1 MSNKRNVFVRESSG
15 LLKQVNLLDA
25 VMLNIGNMS
34 AGVTLFESISPYV
47 GNYPGGVLWIA
58 SLIGLL
64 FAFPQLYLYT
74 YMTRRMGRT
83 GGDYV
88 WISRNLNGGI
98 GSTMAIAIM
107 LESVAYFAL
116 IAFFSASSIN
126 AVLYTIGSVDD
137 SQTLNS
143 LANNVFVNPF
153 NGGLTFEQKALFYG
167 IAAAFFVIVIALNV
181 FRARWGYS
189 IVTALGS
196 FSLITLLMAIIVIGI
211 SAGRFG
217 SAIQPFLN
225 SINSSLVTTYQN
237 SPHSV
242 LPANFSL
249 ISTLLLLPLFALYTY
264 PWMQAGPAVSAEF
277 KQSDRVAK
285 FNLLFAVL
293 LTAAL
298 VTGGFLE
305 MDLVAGYS
313 FNVQAYPY
321 FVYNFWT
328 VAIAIAGNP
337 VIQWLIGLGAI
348 AWNFFVL
355 AYGVVVFSRYVFALS
370 FDRILPERLAQVN
383 KYGSPVY
390 AHILDLTIT
399 LLFLLVPVF
408 SLNAALSLYGATIL
422 GSLYFLIASVAGI
435 FYGLRNRVNSLVAA
449 GS

>member
-143 LANNVFVNPF
+143 LANNVFVNP
-153 NGGLTFEQKALFYG
+153 
-167 IAAAFFVIVIALNV
+167 
-181 FRARWGYS
+181 
-189 IVTALGS
+189 
-196 FSLITLLMAIIVIGI
+196 
-211 SAGRFG
+211 
-217 SAIQPFLN
+217 
-225 SINSSLVTTYQN
+225 
-237 SPHSV
+237 
-242 LPANFSL
+242 
-249 ISTLLLLPLFALYTY
+249 
-264 PWMQAGPAVSAEF
+264 
-277 KQSDRVAK
+277 
-285 FNLLFAVL
+285 
-293 LTAAL
+293 
-298 VTGGFLE
+298 
-305 MDLVAGYS
+305 
-313 FNVQAYPY
+313 
-321 FVYNFWT
+321 
-328 VAIAIAGNP
+328 
-337 VIQWLIGLGAI
+337 
-348 AWNFFVL
+348 
-355 AYGVVVFSRYVFALS
+355 
-370 FDRILPERLAQVN
+370 
-383 KYGSPVY
+383 
-390 AHILDLTIT
+390 
-399 LLFLLVPVF
+399 
-408 SLNAALSLYGATIL
+408 
-422 GSLYFLIASVAGI
+422 
-435 FYGLRNRVNSLVAA
+435 
-449 GS
+449 